1 MKRQQRNEKAKKTIN
16 CEDEMR
22 KAVVLASKKLGHQRR
37 QLKMTKASSYVRHD
51 HQGIKTRKA
60 SCEARRGG
68 FF

>member
-22 KAVVLASKKLGHQRR
+22 KAGVLASKKLGHQRR
-37 QLKMTKASSYVRHD
+37 QLKMTKASYVRHD

-60 SCEARRGG
+60 PCEARRGG